1 MPRLVAVLLS
11 SYRVLRL
18 LLNAGVQLAVL
29 LLALGL
35 VRSAR
40 ERFMVYAIQ
49 IAWLLRGCPEQWG
62 LPDKCPARTT

>member
-1 MPRLVAVLLS
+1 
-11 SYRVLRL
+11 
-18 LLNAGVQLAVL
+18 VL